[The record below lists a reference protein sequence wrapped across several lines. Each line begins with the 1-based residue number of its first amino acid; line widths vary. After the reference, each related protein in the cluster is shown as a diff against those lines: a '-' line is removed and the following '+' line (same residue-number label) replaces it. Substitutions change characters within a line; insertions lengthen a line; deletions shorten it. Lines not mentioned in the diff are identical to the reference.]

1 MILQDEK
8 SDAIVMNGMGAVHT
22 FQIKASAK
30 AFRIL
35 SGFYTDPVGAIP
47 RELGANAWDA
57 HVASGNTDKKFIVH
71 CPNVLEPWFSIRD
84 FGTGLTKEAIFSIYT
99 TYFEST
105 KTSDNDSDGCM
116 GLGSKTPFNYSDN
129 FIVASYVAG
138 VKYVFNCF
146 VNEKSQPSV
155 ALMGE
160 EETTE
165 PNGLEIKIAIASDDI
180 KTWKDKI
187 ISAYTPFKH
196 KPEIVGE
203 NIVFEE
209 KQPKYSGTG
218 WSISDVSMRGYYYRS
233 YRNGWYVY
241 MGNYRYSVDFDKID
255 ASSYYNSLSD
265 ENREKIR
272 SVAGNFS
279 GYFDVNIGDVDVAP
293 NKETLQYN
301 KTDITAKKLC
311 DMLVSIHDELAIV
324 ISDKIVKTI
333 NVSSSRISILK
344 EIMEGVD
351 TCRGIPT
358 IRKIVIDKISKHID
372 ITQYNGFK
380 RASNGT
386 MNSINYLVSGT
397 SCGVDFVEYLID
409 TGRAARNPKT
419 GELVPAISSVI
430 DMRVVS
436 GWTVFRKT
444 PMEKFDKYTFQLSR
458 QPILADTIYKF
469 STKWVFL
476 YDSAHTKAT
485 SKKVCKWVNAHRN
498 EYSDSEI
505 MFITDGLHI
514 VQEFVN
520 YFGFDASFIDIT
532 NEIPD
537 VLIRKINRRTIDNI
551 EAIKD
556 GACIGSVKLEIDP
569 TKKYFYIP
577 TASGRAYYETTKDVV
592 ATDGTTTTETVRK
605 YIVGTYY
612 NITKCAIGCDIIS
625 NDDIVY
631 ILPKSLQST
640 VLSSGAKMISVFD
653 ALRKKLLKKKHLDE
667 YLKYLNINQARE
679 YRSLIAL
686 MEKVND
692 DMHTATAYPDCIDK
706 TVVDKMAETQKAL
719 VDVFNSV
726 TPSEAIRGQLQ
737 KYAECLFDNSEAF
750 GYEKSSAID
759 SSPLDTLAA
768 CVKNFEKNNP
778 NYSLRDTYYFRY
790 LDDGLKT
797 ASFTILYSNTK
808 SNKIILQ

>member
-1 MILQDEK
+1 MILNDEK
-8 SDAIVMNGMGAVHT
+8 SEAIIAHGMSGTRT

-71 CPNVLEPWFSIRD
+71 CPNILEPWFSIRD
-84 FGTGLTKEAIFSIYT
+84 FGTGLSKDAVYNIYT

-105 KTSDNDSDGCM
+105 KTTDNNSDGCM
-116 GLGSKTPFNYSDN
+116 GLGSKTPFNYTDN
-129 FIVASYVAG
+129 FIVASYVNG

-146 VNEKSQPSV
+146 VNEHSQPSV
-155 ALMGE
+155 ALMAE
-160 EETTE
+160 EETSDQ
-165 PNGLEIKIAIASDDI
+165 NGLEIKIAVASDDI
-180 KTWKDKI
+180 RTWREKI
-187 ISAYTPFKH
+187 ISAYTPFKN
-196 KPEIVGE
+196 KPEIVGDD
-203 NIVFEE
+203 IVFEE
-209 KQPKYSGTG
+209 KKYLYSGIG
-218 WSISDVSMRGYYYRS
+218 WAITDSDSRYYYS
-233 YRNGWYVY
+233 SNLKNWYIY
-241 MGNYRYSVDFDKID
+241 MGNYRYNIDFSKIESSSFYSSLGSADQDKI
-255 ASSYYNSLSD
+255 YTI
-265 ENREKIR
+265 IR
-272 SVAGNFS
+272 TYC

-301 KTDITAKKLC
+301 KNDVTSKKVC
-311 DMLVSIHDELAIV
+311 EMLLRIHSELAKS
-324 ISDKIVKTI
+324 ISGEIIKTI
-333 NVSSSRISILK
+333 NTSSSRISILK
-344 EIMEGVD
+344 EFVKGADACRSVSSIYKEVSALLTNHIDLKKYNGLRSSDINSVVES
-351 TCRGIPT
+351 CQRGIALSYYLVDSNVVSQDEKTLVCTPSLDT
-358 IRKIVIDKISKHID
+358 LIDLVIVSGYRLYHSTSIDK
-372 ITQYNGFK
+372 FK
-380 RASNGT
+380 
-386 MNSINYLVSGT
+386 
-397 SCGVDFVEYLID
+397 
-409 TGRAARNPKT
+409 
-419 GELVPAISSVI
+419 
-430 DMRVVS
+430 
-436 GWTVFRKT
+436 
-444 PMEKFDKYTFQLSR
+444 KYTFLLNR
-458 QPILADTIYKF
+458 QRNISDFIYKF
-469 STKWVFL
+469 DAKLTFL
-476 YDSAHTKAT
+476 YDSNP
-485 SKKVCKWVNAHRN
+485 SKSTNKKICKWVSTHESEHSTN
-498 EYSDSEI
+498 EI
-505 MFITDGLHI
+505 L
-514 VQEFVN
+514 FVNNGMNLIQDFAN

-532 NEIPD
+532 NETPD

-556 GACIGSVKLEIDP
+556 GECIGPVKLEIDP

-625 NDDIVY
+625 NDDLVY

-759 SSPLDTLAA
+759 SSPLDTLVA